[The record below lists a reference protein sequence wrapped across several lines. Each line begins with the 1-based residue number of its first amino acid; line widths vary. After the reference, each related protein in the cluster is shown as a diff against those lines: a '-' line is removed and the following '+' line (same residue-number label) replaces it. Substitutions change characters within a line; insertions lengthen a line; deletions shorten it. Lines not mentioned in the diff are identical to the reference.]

1 MHVAFHRPAPAAYVV
16 LEDGPMATDQPPPD
30 PDYDE
35 AREILG
41 DVPGGNED
49 TGTDEAAF
57 GGAPL
62 RMPGENP
69 DVETEL

>member
-1 MHVAFHRPAPAAYVV
+1 M
-16 LEDGPMATDQPPPD
+16 LEDGPMAIDQPPPD

-35 AREILG
+35 AREILR
-41 DVPGGNED
+41 DVPGGEEEG
-49 TGTDEAAF
+49 GTDPPAF
-57 GGAPL
+57 RGAPL

>member
-1 MHVAFHRPAPAAYVV
+1 M
-16 LEDGPMATDQPPPD
+16 LEHGPMAIDQPPPD
-30 PDYDE
+30 PDYEE

-41 DVPGGNED
+41 DVPGGEEAR
-49 TGTDEAAF
+49 TDEPGF